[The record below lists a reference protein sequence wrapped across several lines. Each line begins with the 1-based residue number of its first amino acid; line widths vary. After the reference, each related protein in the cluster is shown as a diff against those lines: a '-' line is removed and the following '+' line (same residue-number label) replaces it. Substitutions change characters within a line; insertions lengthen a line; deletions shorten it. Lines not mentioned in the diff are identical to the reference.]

1 MSRPLHLDPAA
12 YREEQRRQHREDKAK
27 RRDEHKAYVAT
38 IDSERQAENDA
49 RRKER
54 DDAERERVTAR
65 LRRRHLIMG
74 GTEESFEAR
83 KAELVAE
90 EMQRLAE
97 QAEAR
102 TTATTRKRIARA
114 F

>member
-1 MSRPLHLDPAA
+1 
-12 YREEQRRQHREDKAK
+12 
-27 RRDEHKAYVAT
+27 
-38 IDSERQAENDA
+38 
-49 RRKER
+49 
-54 DDAERERVTAR
+54 
-65 LRRRHLIMG
+65 MG

-97 QAEAR
+97 AAEER
-102 TTATTRKRIARA
+102 TTATTRKRVAKA